1 MSGHPLVTGL
11 GAENWAFQ
19 SVGKQCSEARRGS
32 AAVDCHLR
40 HVLSKFFLFRFRAFL
55 ESLICCPPLFFPRV
69 LLLVPFVP
77 LVAAAAAASPDAT
90 SSVTSA
96 PAPGFARPACV
107 VAASSRLVAQ
117 SSGGWSL
124 VPVPGALLRLLA
136 PVLWSLSSLAL
147 AMWPPLAS
155 APSLSLTLWAL
166 PTPPTP
172 LPLPARPLLSSRAS
186 LPALASPCLLL
197 PSPAALP

>member
-1 MSGHPLVTGL
+1 MSD
-11 GAENWAFQ
+11 
-19 SVGKQCSEARRGS
+19 S
-32 AAVDCHLR
+32 
-40 HVLSKFFLFRFRAFL
+40 FLFRFRARL
-55 ESLICCPPLFFPRV
+55 VSLLCCPPLFFPRA
-69 LLLVPFVP
+69 LFLVPLMP

-96 PAPGFARPACV
+96 LAPGVARPACV
-107 VAASSRLVAQ
+107 VAGSSRLVAQ

-166 PTPPTP
+166 PTPPTL